1 MTSEI
6 TYAQVRFK
14 NDFKISDTKSEPAA
28 GKKHF
33 LVVRVNDE
41 VKDKERIL

>member
-6 TYAQVRFK
+6 TYAEVRFK
-14 NDFKISDTKSEPAA
+14 NESEASGTKSEPLA

-33 LVVRVNDE
+33 LVVRVNNE
-41 VKDKERIL
+41 MKGEEGIL